1 MVHQN
6 NYRQVVFYYAV
17 VLMNFYVVAVYYQL
31 LVLLELI
38 QHSVLHRFAVA
49 VAADEQ
55 KKKKNYWL
63 YISLIPHSILLS
75 HIFQAIL
82 IKSMQQHYIS
92 KFNCLELVYLSITCL
107 YTSFIYMIN
116 IRCIMLPIYY
126 ITKNSLI
133 YIKYI
138 IIGISIIMMWLV

>member
-38 QHSVLHRFAVA
+38 QHSVLHRFVA